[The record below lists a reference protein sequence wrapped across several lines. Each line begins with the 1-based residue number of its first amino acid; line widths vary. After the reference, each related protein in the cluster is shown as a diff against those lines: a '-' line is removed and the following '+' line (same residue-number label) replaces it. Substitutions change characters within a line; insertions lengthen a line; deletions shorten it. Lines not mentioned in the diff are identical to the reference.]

1 VKRTY
6 KIEFYKNVPI
16 VETEGAKWMFDT
28 GCPISSPN
36 FTLNPKIGEF
46 LGQPGLRMMGTDR
59 LGDYVLIDYSAK
71 VIVSSDDPIHF
82 EGASVP
88 LCHGFMHSCPLVEMT
103 VGGLVKSC
111 YIDTGAAYSYLRG
124 LDKDRF
130 ESAGI
135 AEECDLSGSRWTTPM
150 FRVPCELAGCQFEI
164 VCGAASDNKYG
175 VPPDGVIGYDFF
187 KSFTVLINR
196 REYRLSF
203 KPVVQHQ

>member
-1 VKRTY
+1 MKRTY

-46 LGQPGLRMMGTDR
+46 LGLPGLRIMGTDR

-71 VIVSSDDPIHF
+71 VIVSSDDPIPF

-103 VGGLVKSC
+103 VGGQVKSC

-130 ESAGI
+130 ESADI
-135 AEECDLSGSRWTTPM
+135 AEECDLSGSRCSAFHVNLRGASLKLSAGRHRTTNMESRPM
-150 FRVPCELAGCQFEI
+150 ALSATT
-164 VCGAASDNKYG
+164 S
-175 VPPDGVIGYDFF
+175 
-187 KSFTVLINR
+187 SS
-196 REYRLSF
+196 RLLCS
-203 KPVVQHQ
+203 

>member
-1 VKRTY
+1 MKRTY

-16 VETEGAKWMFDT
+16 VETEGAKWMF
-28 GCPISSPN
+28 
-36 FTLNPKIGEF
+36 
-46 LGQPGLRMMGTDR
+46 
-59 LGDYVLIDYSAK
+59 
-71 VIVSSDDPIHF
+71 
-82 EGASVP
+82 
-88 LCHGFMHSCPLVEMT
+88 
-103 VGGLVKSC
+103 
-111 YIDTGAAYSYLRG
+111 DTGAAYSYLRG

-135 AEECDLSGSRWTTPM
+135 AEECDLSGSRWTAPM

-196 REYRLSF
+196 REHRLSF
-203 KPVVQHQ
+203 KPVEE